1 MLRHAVAAD
10 NAPKS
15 QNVIVDSLFAA
26 KVWPGQ
32 SALGKR
38 VLVRARTDTAEWMN
52 VIGVVRHERYETLA
66 DQGREMFFMSDGQF
80 GFGAAAVW
88 FVRTTGDPTRLAPQV
103 RAAVAS
109 IDKTVPVAQVRPLT
123 SYVSGARSSTR
134 FALVLIGTFAVIA
147 VVLAGVGLYGVLSTV
162 VRQRTAEIGVRMAL
176 GAQTSSIF
184 SLVIGQGVAL
194 SLIGIG
200 IGLGAAWAM
209 TRVMRSLLVGVAPTD
224 PLTFVGVALL
234 FFAIAVVAC
243 WIPARRAA
251 NLDPAIALRDE

>member
-1 MLRHAVAAD
+1 M
-10 NAPKS
+10 
-15 QNVIVDSLFAA
+15 
-26 KVWPGQ
+26 
-32 SALGKR
+32 
-38 VLVRARTDTAEWMN
+38 
-52 VIGVVRHERYETLA
+52 
-66 DQGREMFFMSDGQF
+66 
-80 GFGAAAVW
+80 
-88 FVRTTGDPTRLAPQV
+88 PQV

-109 IDKTVPVAQVRPLT
+109 IDKTVPVAQVQPLT
-123 SYVSGARSSTR
+123 YYVGTARASTR

-176 GAQTSSIF
+176 GAQTGSIF

-200 IGLGAAWAM
+200 IGLVASWAM
-209 TRVMRSLLVGVAPTD
+209 TRVMSSLLVGVAPTD

-234 FFAIAVVAC
+234 FFTIAVVAC

-251 NLDPAIALRDE
+251 SLYPAIALRDE

>member
-1 MLRHAVAAD
+1 
-10 NAPKS
+10 
-15 QNVIVDSLFAA
+15 
-26 KVWPGQ
+26 
-32 SALGKR
+32 
-38 VLVRARTDTAEWMN
+38 
-52 VIGVVRHERYETLA
+52 
-66 DQGREMFFMSDGQF
+66 
-80 GFGAAAVW
+80 
-88 FVRTTGDPTRLAPQV
+88 
-103 RAAVAS
+103 
-109 IDKTVPVAQVRPLT
+109 
-123 SYVSGARSSTR
+123 
-134 FALVLIGTFAVIA
+134 VLIGTFAVIA